1 MSARARG
8 GAVRR
13 AAWVAAAAT
22 VVPLAACAAPSY
34 RVSSNTGTGMA
45 FRVPW
50 SWQQYTAAD
59 LERAVARA
67 NKQVAGSLPEVTVDY
82 QVAYA
87 ARRGTDAADVLTPE
101 ATDHPVVLVRVY
113 PLSAADAAAMTPDT
127 ARDAFVPVT
136 DALTADLTAA
146 SGTATT
152 TPATTTTTSATALA
166 GRSSGPAF
174 AGGPVLHQTSLP
186 GLVLGV
192 VKDTDLSG
200 GSRVGARDVM
210 VVQLGGEKPMV
221 IDQTVVVDQ
230 KKDKA
235 YTLRVRC
242 SVACWQEQ
250 RSVIDDVATSL
261 RIRD

>member
-1 MSARARG
+1 MAARARARG
-8 GAVRR
+8 GAVPR
-13 AAWVAAAAT
+13 AAAWLAASAAL
-22 VVPLAACAAPSY
+22 VPLAACAAPSY

-50 SWQQYTAAD
+50 SWQQYTSAD
-59 LERAVARA
+59 LERAVERA
-67 NKQVAGSLPEVTVDY
+67 NKQVAGSLPEVTVDW

-87 ARRGTDAADVLTPE
+87 ARRGTAAADVLTPQ
-101 ATDHPVVLVRVY
+101 ATDQPVVLVRVY

-136 DALTADLTAA
+136 DALTADLTAV
-146 SGTATT
+146 SGAATATPT
-152 TPATTTTTSATALA
+152 AADALA

-186 GLVLGV
+186 GLTLGV
-192 VKDTDLSG
+192 VKDTDLSR
-200 GSRVGARDVM
+200 GSRVGARDVL
-210 VVQLGGEKPMV
+210 VVRLGDEAPMV

-230 KKDKA
+230 KTDKA

-250 RSVIDDVATSL
+250 RGVIDDVATSL

>member
-1 MSARARG
+1 MSARAHG
-8 GAVRR
+8 GVARR
-13 AAWVAAAAT
+13 VVAC
-22 VVPLAACAAPSY
+22 LAACAAVVPVAACGAPSY

-59 LERAVARA
+59 LQRAVARA
-67 NKQVAGSLPEVTVDY
+67 NRQVAGSLPEVTVDY

-87 ARRGTDAADVLTPE
+87 ARRGTSAGDVLTPE
-101 ATDHPVVLVRVY
+101 ATDQPVVLVRVY
-113 PLSAADAAAMTPDT
+113 PLSATDAAAMTPDT

-136 DALTADLTAA
+136 DALTADLTAG

-152 TPATTTTTSATALA
+152 TPAALA
-166 GRSSGPAF
+166 GASTGPAF

-186 GLVLGV
+186 GLTLGV
-192 VKDTDLSG
+192 VKDTDLTR

-210 VVQLGGEKPMV
+210 VVQLGEEKPMV
-221 IDQTVVVDQ
+221 IDQTVLVDQ
-230 KKDKA
+230 KRDKA

-242 SVACWQEQ
+242 SVACWQAQ

>member
-1 MSARARG
+1 
-8 GAVRR
+8 VRR
-13 AAWVAAAAT
+13 AAAWLAASAA
-22 VVPLAACAAPSY
+22 VLPLAACAAPSY

-50 SWQQYTAAD
+50 SWQRYTAAD
-59 LERAVARA
+59 LERAVAKA

-87 ARRGTDAADVLTPE
+87 ARRGTDAAKVLTPE
-101 ATDHPVVLVRVY
+101 ATEQPVVLVRVY

-152 TPATTTTTSATALA
+152 TPAALGSSSTA
-166 GRSSGPAF
+166 PAF

-186 GLVLGV
+186 GLTLGV
-192 VKDTDLSG
+192 VKDTDLTR
-200 GSRVGARDVM
+200 GSQVGARDVM
-210 VVQLGGEKPMV
+210 VVQLGDEKPMV

-230 KKDKA
+230 KTDKA

-242 SVACWQEQ
+242 SVACWQAQ

>member
-1 MSARARG
+1 ML
-8 GAVRR
+8 
-13 AAWVAAAAT
+13 
-22 VVPLAACAAPSY
+22 PLAACAAPSY
-34 RVSSNTGTGMA
+34 RVSASTGTGMA

-59 LERAVARA
+59 LQRAVAKA

-87 ARRGTDAADVLTPE
+87 ARRGTAAADVLTPE
-101 ATDHPVVLVRVY
+101 ATEQPVVLVRVY
-113 PLSAADAAAMTPDT
+113 PLSDSDAAAMTPDQ

-136 DALTADLTAA
+136 DALTADLTSTA
-146 SGTATT
+146 GTTTAT
-152 TPATTTTTSATALA
+152 AAAGALT
-166 GRSSGPAF
+166 SSGPAF

-186 GLVLGV
+186 GLTLGV
-192 VKDTDLSG
+192 VKDTDLSR

-210 VVQLGGEKPMV
+210 VVQLGEEKPMV

-230 KKDKA
+230 KTDKA

-242 SVACWQEQ
+242 SVACWQQQ